1 MFTLWYN
8 DMLDV
13 ISKQKMVKLVAADF
27 TAKIREQRLGV
38 AAANTREEDAKVPL
52 ARRAKAAEPGPTHIN
67 SRMRLMRLTRY
78 RIRLIR
84 YRIRLIRYRI
94 RLI

>member
-1 MFTLWYN
+1 MMFTLWYN

-27 TAKIREQRLGV
+27 TAKIREQSLGV

-52 ARRAKAAEPGPTHIN
+52 ARRAKAAEPGPTWH
-67 SRMRLMRLTRY
+67 SRCSRARCSLSLPYHT
-78 RIRLIR
+78 LAKSA
-84 YRIRLIRYRI
+84 
-94 RLI
+94 